1 MVANPT
7 IGFIGLGSLGTPIA
21 ENILEKGHSL
31 IVYNRTAS
39 KTITLKKNGARVA
52 DSIRSLAEQSDII
65 FSIVSDDLALKYV
78 VESPDGILSAGR
90 KGSIHIS
97 MSTIL
102 PATAMELS
110 VLHEQHQLHYLA
122 SPVFGR
128 PEAAKARKLNFAISG
143 EEKIRKQ
150 SASFLRDAG
159 GGGIWE
165 FGDVP
170 DAANKIKLCGNF
182 MIAAAIEAM
191 GETISLARESGIDP
205 LPMWEMFTQTMF
217 SAPVYSNYG
226 KIILDNKFEP
236 AAFTAKLGLKDLK
249 LVLKQASA
257 VKQSMPLGDLLKG
270 NLEELVQTGKENID
284 WSAMFLASRKK

>member
-1 MVANPT
+1 
-7 IGFIGLGSLGTPIA
+7 
-21 ENILEKGHSL
+21 
-31 IVYNRTAS
+31 
-39 KTITLKKNGARVA
+39 
-52 DSIRSLAEQSDII
+52 
-65 FSIVSDDLALKYV
+65 
-78 VESPDGILSAGR
+78 
-90 KGSIHIS
+90 
-97 MSTIL
+97 
-102 PATAMELS
+102 
-110 VLHEQHQLHYLA
+110 
-122 SPVFGR
+122 
-128 PEAAKARKLNFAISG
+128 
-143 EEKIRKQ
+143 
-150 SASFLRDAG
+150 
-159 GGGIWE
+159 
-165 FGDVP
+165 
-170 DAANKIKLCGNF
+170 
-182 MIAAAIEAM
+182 M